1 MRWDIAIVGAGA
13 SGYYAAIHAA
23 QTLESYGMSYRIA
36 ILERAAEVL
45 AKVRIS
51 GGGRCNVTHDQRDP
65 KILIE
70 HYPRG
75 NKALLGP
82 FHHHGPDQVIEF
94 FNELGVVLKTESDGR
109 MFPVTDRSDTIINA
123 LVAEADRLGIQ
134 VVTKSS
140 VQALTYD
147 PSQSLWH
154 IETTAQP
161 YQARIV
167 LVAAGS
173 SPQMGR
179 LLEDLGHK
187 MVPPVPSLFTFH
199 IQDARLQGLM
209 GLSAEVSLRLLD
221 SQGTPSKPLVATSG
235 PLLITHWGVSGPAV
249 LKASAWG
256 ARLLSEWKYQCFI
269 ELNWLPGSTFD
280 SIDRALEEFSLK
292 EAKKSMNFNP
302 FSTLPKRLWERM
314 ITTAGCGGEQ
324 TWAHLTK
331 EQRIA
336 LATELTQ
343 GRYRVTGKSTF
354 KEEFVTAGG
363 VDLGEVRFKDLSSK
377 RVPQLFFAGEC
388 LDVDAVTGGFNF
400 QNAWTTG
407 YLAAQGMVAWLMEHP
422 VEARD

>member
-23 QTLESYGMSYRIA
+23 QTLESYGIEYRIA
-36 ILERAAEVL
+36 LLERAAEVL
-45 AKVRIS
+45 SKVRIS

-65 KILIE
+65 RLLVDQ
-70 HYPRG
+70 YPRG
-75 NKALLGP
+75 HKALLGP

-94 FNELGVVLKTESDGR
+94 FAQLGVSLKTEPDGR
-109 MFPVTDRSDTIINA
+109 MFPTTDRSETIINA
-123 LVAEADRLGIQ
+123 LVAEADRLGVQ
-134 VVTKSS
+134 VLTRSS
-140 VQALTYD
+140 VQTLVYD
-147 PSQSLWH
+147 AATSLWQ
-154 IETTAQP
+154 ITTTAASH
-161 YQARIV
+161 QARTV

-179 LLEDLGHK
+179 LLEDLGHQ
-187 MVPPVPSLFTFH
+187 MVAPVPSLFTFH
-199 IQDARLQGLM
+199 IQDPRLEGLM
-209 GLSAEVSLRLLD
+209 GLSAEVSLRVLD
-221 SQGTPSKPLVATSG
+221 PQGHPTKPLVHTAG

-256 ARLLSEWKYQCFI
+256 ARMMADWRYNFSI
-269 ELNWLPGSTFD
+269 EVNWLPQHNLD
-280 SIDRALEEFSLK
+280 SAALVLAEFAGQ
-292 EAKKSMNFNP
+292 EAKKSMSNHP
-302 FSTLPKRLWERM
+302 FGTLPKRLWERM
-314 ITTAGCGGEQ
+314 INAAGCGGDQ

-331 EQRIA
+331 EQRMA
-336 LATELTQ
+336 LAAELTQ
-343 GRYRVTGKSTF
+343 ARYQVTGKSTF

-388 LDVDAVTGGFNF
+388 LDVDAVTGGYNF

-407 YLAAQGMVAWLMEHP
+407 YLAAQGMVSWLLEHP